1 MLRAC
6 CVQAHE
12 EAEAGLRGAAATGAA
27 TPGGGGGGGGGGG
40 AAVARRIV
48 CAVAQQLSLDQARDT

>member
-12 EAEAGLRGAAATGAA
+12 EAEAGLRGAAATAA
-27 TPGGGGGGGGGGG
+27 TPGGAGGGGGGGG

>member
-12 EAEAGLRGAAATGAA
+12 EAEAGLRGAAATAAA
-27 TPGGGGGGGGGGG
+27 TPGGGGGGGGGG

-48 CAVAQQLSLDQARDT
+48 CAVAQQLSLDQARSS

>member
-1 MLRAC
+1 MLLLRAC

-12 EAEAGLRGAAATGAA
+12 EAEAGLRGAAANGAT
-27 TPGGGGGGGGGGG
+27 TPGGGGGGGGG

-48 CAVAQQLSLDQARDT
+48 CAVAQQLSLDQARSS